1 MFSSER
7 IYVGYKKKEQPE
19 YLNASFSSN
28 NSFYEK
34 LPIETKR
41 NILFLIKLGHN
52 KKTIIKIFILAN
64 PSNISE
70 AINFLTKENEIY
82 QHIFFNSANKED
94 SFEIYGEKNYA

>member
-19 YLNASFSSN
+19 YLNASFSNN

-41 NILFLIKLGHN
+41 DILFLIKSDYN
-52 KKTIIKIFILAN
+52 KKQL
-64 PSNISE
+64 
-70 AINFLTKENEIY
+70 
-82 QHIFFNSANKED
+82 
-94 SFEIYGEKNYA
+94 